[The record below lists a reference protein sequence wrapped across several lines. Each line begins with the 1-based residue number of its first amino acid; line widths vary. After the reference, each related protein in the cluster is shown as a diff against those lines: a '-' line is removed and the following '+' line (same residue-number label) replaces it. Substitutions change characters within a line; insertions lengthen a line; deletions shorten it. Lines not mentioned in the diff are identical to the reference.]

1 MPGYTFLVGYWC
13 SNNRAGSIS
22 PPVHTCA
29 VATETP
35 TVIVRLLLALILS
48 QYDCVFKVQ
57 QNYPSA

>member
-13 SNNRAGSIS
+13 SINQAGIFS

-35 TVIVRLLLALILS
+35 PVIVRLLLVLILS
-48 QYDCVFKVQ
+48 QYDCGFKAQ
-57 QNYPSA
+57 